1 MLALAQ
7 ADGNGAASAKVSLRR
22 AALAAGL
29 AGAREVIAGGGRWAA
44 VVAEKP
50 AAAAT
55 GAQPLRSQALG
66 GAKLRPDSTTGASV
80 GALGDGGDDLIDEES
95 LLEPGDLRAGPI
107 EYEGGGQSKK
117 GKACKNCS
125 CGRAEME
132 AAQEQAEAEG
142 KMAADPESACGRCT
156 MGDAFRCA
164 TCPSR
169 GLPSGERKTV
179 NVDAASQKVTL
190 SASLLAADI

>member
-1 MLALAQ
+1 MR
-7 ADGNGAASAKVSLRR
+7 DGVVDHARRGRPDLRAKGTL
-22 AALAAGL
+22 
-29 AGAREVIAGGGRWAA
+29 
-44 VVAEKP
+44 
-50 AAAAT
+50 AT
-55 GAQPLRSQALG
+55 GSADNRRERTQRAPSQSPRAVG
-66 GAKLRPDSTTGASV
+66 RERPRVRERATRARGRSV
-80 GALGDGGDDLIDEES
+80 GGFEELGDGGDELIDEES
-95 LLEPGDLRAGPI
+95 LLEPGDFRAGPI
-107 EYEGGGQSKK
+107 EYEGGGKSKK

-132 AAQEQAEAEG
+132 AAQEKAEAEQNQ
-142 KMAADPESACGRCT
+142 AADPESACGRCT

-169 GLPSGERKTV
+169 GLPAGERKTV